1 MKDAHSFLAGRSR
14 DALFGVSEDFKLGFE
29 VREHCFNLFNCF
41 DIGLEA
47 GDFGLL
53 CFNDF

>member
-14 DALFGVSEDFKLGFE
+14 VALFDLSEDLKLNFE
-29 VREHCFNLFNCF
+29 VREHYFNLFNCS
-41 DIGLEA
+41 DIGLEDE
-47 GDFGLL
+47 DFDLP

>member
-1 MKDAHSFLAGRSR
+1 
-14 DALFGVSEDFKLGFE
+14 VSEDFKLGFE